1 MALRDSSTS
10 YPCFFLP
17 WPRPQSGVKG
27 SLSQSWTARSSGP
40 ASHDMD
46 HKHPMQRK
54 IGISQD
60 ATAQQQMKQR
70 ILSKTAQASP
80 AQSTASRKSR
90 TSQNHAKP
98 QQTARATNGMAR
110 PAKVSIL
117 LGKLVVSSK
126 SACVHLLKR
135 SSSFCLSLS
144 CCSCTS
150 SAGNAFPRWGLPG
163 PARGR
168 RRSPAQG
175 RCDRGRWLQGS
186 LSV

>member
-1 MALRDSSTS
+1 MLSIFGQAEPSSVVFYVVVSHHVWMLYLFHITS
-10 YPCFFLP
+10 APAGR

-80 AQSTASRKSR
+80 AQNTASRKSR

-117 LGKLVVSSK
+117 LGNLVVISK

-144 CCSCTS
+144 
-150 SAGNAFPRWGLPG
+150 
-163 PARGR
+163 
-168 RRSPAQG
+168 
-175 RCDRGRWLQGS
+175 
-186 LSV
+186 